1 MNKET
6 NTFSLIVMDR
16 ARRRWRFMAILAF
29 ILLSIFLFPGFY
41 FKGYVGDYIA
51 RVDVVGFISSD
62 KEQLETLNNIAH
74 DPHAKAV
81 MVYIDSPGGTMVGG
95 VDIYNALRRLNEQKP
110 VVCVMGT
117 TAASAGYMIALGC
130 PYIIA
135 NPGTLTGSI
144 GVFMPLVDATE
155 LANKIG
161 VQSASVASGSLKMAT
176 SPLEKQTNESKVYLK
191 NMVDDLQNTFLE
203 YVTNNRQMTDKQVE
217 IISDGRA
224 VTGRRALELG
234 LVDALGDVITAK
246 KWLVKHHSISHDAPV
261 RDVVL
266 VHERNFFEKVFSSLL
281 FVENFSA
288 KMQATGMMATLKP

>member
-1 MNKET
+1 
-6 NTFSLIVMDR
+6 
-16 ARRRWRFMAILAF
+16 MAILAF

>member
-1 MNKET
+1 
-6 NTFSLIVMDR
+6 MDR